1 MNSTN
6 VSSPIGRVDDRQGWT
21 GSPNGRGTM
30 GIIWS
35 CALTTFLCCW
45 AVLINNVPE
54 PGSSRFSL
62 FTRKLLLLLVCAA
75 APEVILQVAM
85 GQWSSARNSVK
96 LFHESGFCDWT
107 VRHGFYVDMGGL
119 HLRSPDFPS
128 FPINSK
134 QLHYLIIRG
143 YVNFPQIKE
152 EQIRDKNKVDGMLR
166 FITLLQTISFLINMI
181 LRATQHLAITAFE
194 LSTAAFVF
202 SSFATTLFW
211 VKKPADVQ
219 ACDFLDT
226 DTTISTIRIEGGV
239 ASDAVYT
246 YTPLDFVGREE
257 WPMSIMWSHALN
269 ICRRLHI
276 TGQPQQLPVQRFNN
290 TAAPVIKDW
299 FQTLFIIIGGVYF
312 AIVVAGFNFSF
323 PTRTEHVLWHAASF
337 AAPFSALGGFLGL
350 QVFFKWYPALRR
362 RKGWAPR
369 PSRETQ
375 ETPKKDNSILRKT
388 LRARFERIIGW
399 MRNNSISKD
408 PALDAPIRAI
418 ISTGAF
424 FIFYLSA
431 RGYIMLADFIELRS
445 LPKSAYQSLDWS
457 SLAPYVP

>member
-1 MNSTN
+1 
-6 VSSPIGRVDDRQGWT
+6 
-21 GSPNGRGTM
+21 M

-35 CALTTFLCCW
+35 CVITTFLCCW

-54 PGSSRFSL
+54 PGSSRSWV
-62 FTRKLLLLLVCAA
+62 FTRKSLLLVVCAA

-85 GQWSSARNSVK
+85 GQWSSARRSVK

-107 VRHGFYVDMGGL
+107 LRHGFYVDMGGL
-119 HLRSPDFPS
+119 HLRSPGFPS
-128 FPINSK
+128 FPINSQ

-143 YVNFPQIKE
+143 YVNFPQIQE
-152 EQIRDKNKVDGMLR
+152 DQIRDKNKVDGMLR
-166 FITLLQTISFLINMI
+166 FITLIQTISFIINII
-181 LRATQHLAITAFE
+181 LRATQNLAITAFE

-202 SSFATTLFW
+202 SSVATTLFW
-211 VKKPADVQ
+211 IKKPADVQ
-219 ACDFLDT
+219 GCDYLDT

-239 ASDAVYT
+239 AANAVYT

-257 WPMSIMWSHALN
+257 WPMSIMWSHGLN
-269 ICRRLHI
+269 FLRRLHI
-276 TGQPQQLPVQRFNN
+276 TGQPQQLPVRRFNN
-290 TAAPVIKDW
+290 TAAPVIKHGVMV
-299 FQTLFIIIGGVYF
+299 LFVIICGIYF
-312 AIVVAGFNFSF
+312 AVVVAGFNFSF
-323 PTRTEHVLWHAASF
+323 PTKTEQILWHAASF
-337 AAPFSALGGFLGL
+337 TAPFSALGAFVGMQTFIN
-350 QVFFKWYPALRR
+350 WYPALKRR
-362 RKGWAPR
+362 LGWAHR

-375 ETPKKDNSILRKT
+375 ETPKKDESILKKT
-388 LRARFERIIGW
+388 LRSRFKRFIGW

-418 ISTGAF
+418 ISTGFF